1 MQPSRSRS
9 SSTSLTDP
17 DVPEQRPSRDPRWSP
32 DGRVFTRA
40 LGERF
45 DSAIEPWLES
55 GQVAAEP
62 KVAATVMLLRDGA
75 AGLEVFV
82 QERAATMPFAP
93 AVVVFPGG
101 RVDPADAEA
110 ALPEADLRTLA
121 DEMALTVDEA
131 RPIVA
136 AALREVEEECGVRLS
151 AEGLRPWARWLTPV
165 FEPRRYDTWFFAAA
179 MPDGQVARGTTR
191 ETVHEMWGR
200 PVDLVAR
207 ERAGTLALMPPTI
220 VNLTQLARFEQ
231 TADVLT
237 ERPSLALVEPKLE
250 QTAGGWVLR
259 SSIP

>member
-1 MQPSRSRS
+1 
-9 SSTSLTDP
+9 
-17 DVPEQRPSRDPRWSP
+17 
-32 DGRVFTRA
+32 
-40 LGERF
+40 
-45 DSAIEPWLES
+45 
-55 GQVAAEP
+55 
-62 KVAATVMLLRDGA
+62 MLLRDGA

-101 RVDPADAEA
+101 RVDPVDSSAPVSDGALQRLAADMG
-110 ALPEADLRTLA
+110 LRV
-121 DEMALTVDEA
+121 EQA

-200 PVDLVAR
+200 PADLVAR